1 MVFNK
6 RKQAVKAHPNEH
18 LIHDDCRV
26 EIEIVYKAFGMNDGM
41 NVLVIDN
48 DTDEVV
54 LDEWEPDF
62 EWAWETAKYYSKK
75 YNLEIVDT
83 IPY

>member
-6 RKQAVKAHPNEH
+6 RKQAMKGHPSEH

-26 EIEIVYKAFGMNDGM
+26 GIEIVHKAFGMNDGM
-41 NVLVIDN
+41 NVLILDN
-48 DTDEVV
+48 DTNEVI
-54 LDEWEPDF
+54 LEEWEPDF

-75 YNLEIVDT
+75 YNLEILDT

>member
-1 MVFNK
+1 MK
-6 RKQAVKAHPNEH
+6 TKYSHPDEH

-26 EIEIVYKAFGMNDGM
+26 EIEPVYKAFGQTDGM
-41 NVLVIDN
+41 NILVLEN
-48 DTDEVV
+48 DTDKVV
-54 LDEWEPDF
+54 LEEWEPDF
-62 EWAWETAKYYSKK
+62 EWAWETANYYSKK

>member
-1 MVFNK
+1 MVFYK
-6 RKQAVKAHPNEH
+6 RKQAVNSHPNEN
-18 LIHDDCRV
+18 LIHDDCRI
-26 EIEIVYKAFGMNDGM
+26 EIEVVQKAFGMNDGM

-48 DTDEVV
+48 STDEVV

-83 IPY
+83 VPY

>member
-6 RKQAVKAHPNEH
+6 RKQAVKGHPSEH

-26 EIEIVYKAFGMNDGM
+26 EIEIVHKAFDMNDGM
-41 NVLVIDN
+41 NVLILDN
-48 DTDEVV
+48 DTKEVI
-54 LDEWEPDF
+54 LEEWEPDF

-75 YNLEIVDT
+75 YNLEILDT
-83 IPY
+83 TPY

>member
-26 EIEIVYKAFGMNDGM
+26 EIEIVQKAFEMIDGM

-48 DTDEVV
+48 DTNEVI

-62 EWAWETAKYYSKK
+62 EWAWETAKYDSKK